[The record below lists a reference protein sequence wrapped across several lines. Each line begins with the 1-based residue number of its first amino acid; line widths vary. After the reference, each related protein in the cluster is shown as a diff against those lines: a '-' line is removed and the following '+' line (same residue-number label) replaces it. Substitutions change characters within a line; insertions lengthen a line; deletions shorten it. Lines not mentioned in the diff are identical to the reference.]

1 MAGNLTSV
9 TGAPARTP
17 AAPAP
22 LADARGSKAPVA
34 LPSGN
39 EALPA
44 GGNLPV
50 MEPAELAVDVERA
63 VARLNELM
71 SKSQR
76 SLRFQVDEIS
86 GRTVITVLDA
96 ETNEVVRQIPP
107 PEWLEVVRRLAESGH
122 LIDAL
127 S

>member
-22 LADARGSKAPVA
+22 LADTGVVSARVA
-34 LPSGN
+34 MPSGN
-39 EALPA
+39 EALPG

-50 MEPAELAVDVERA
+50 IEPAELAVDVERA

-86 GRTVITVLDA
+86 GRTVITVLDE
-96 ETNEVVRQIPP
+96 ETKQVVRQIPP
-107 PEWLEVVRRLAESGH
+107 PEWLEVVRRLAEAGH
-122 LIDAL
+122 LLDTR